1 MITEAA
7 DDLDVGQPPATST
20 RTRSTTHTSPDDLQL
35 RSWSIFIDE
44 IAAGLNAAQ
53 RRSSGRF
60 EIIDRPDCVTI
71 NDAYNANPE
80 SMRAGLHAFRAL
92 ASSRRTIA
100 VRAAGRRRGP
110 GTSKWADWW
119 PNSASTC

>member
-1 MITEAA
+1 ME
-7 DDLDVGQPPATST
+7 LS
-20 RTRSTTHTSPDDLQL
+20 
-35 RSWSIFIDE
+35 IDE

-60 EIIDRPDCVTI
+60 ETIDRPDCVTI
-71 NDAYNANPE
+71 YNANPE

-110 GTSKWADWW
+110 CTSKWVDWW